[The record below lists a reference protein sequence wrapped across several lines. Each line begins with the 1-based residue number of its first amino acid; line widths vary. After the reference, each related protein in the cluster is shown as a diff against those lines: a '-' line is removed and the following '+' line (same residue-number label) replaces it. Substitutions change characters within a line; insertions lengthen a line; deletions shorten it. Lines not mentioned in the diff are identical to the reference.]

1 MKLNKYITAA
11 AIVLAVAVIV
21 GFGQVTRENL
31 ASPKPKEIVVQ
42 GGEGSLVQLEAP
54 EGGNIAEITFG
65 SYGNPIIDRSGK
77 PKLGSCHADILS
89 RVRPHCSGQT
99 KCVVP
104 ADNRFWGDPC
114 HGTSKKIIIGY
125 TVYDPNA
132 EAKAKEEEEAA
143 AAAKAAA
150 DAAAKAKAAA
160 ATPAST
166 PAAAPATGAAATPAA
181 ASATGA
187 AATAAATPASTPA
200 AASTDDD
207 DDVTP
212 APDNTMM
219 YVAIGMGAI
228 ILMMGVF
235 MIASRPSPAPVV
247 AGRRR

>member
-31 ASPKPKEIVVQ
+31 ASRKPKEIVVSA
-42 GGEGSLVQLEAP
+42 GEGSGVQLEAP
-54 EGGNIAEITFG
+54 EGGNIAEITFA
-65 SYGNPIIDRSGK
+65 SYGNPIVDRSGK

-89 RVRPHCSGQT
+89 RVTQGCSGQT
-99 KCVVP
+99 KCVIM
-104 ADNRFWGDPC
+104 AHNHWWGDPC

-160 ATPAST
+160 ATPAAT
-166 PAAAPATGAAATPAA
+166 PATGAAATPAA
-181 ASATGA
+181 ATASTA
-187 AATAAATPASTPA
+187 AATAAPASTPAPA

-228 ILMMGVF
+228 VLMMGVF
-235 MIASRPSPAPVV
+235 MISSRPSPAPVV

>member
-1 MKLNKYITAA
+1 MKLNKYITVA

-31 ASPKPKEIVVQ
+31 ASPKPKEILVQ
-42 GGEGSLVQLEAP
+42 AAEGSGVQLEAP
-54 EGGNIAEITFG
+54 EGGNISEITFA
-65 SYGNPIIDRSGK
+65 SYGNPIIGRNGK
-77 PKLGSCHADILS
+77 PNFGTCHADILS
-89 RVRPHCSGQT
+89 RVTLGCSGQT
-99 KCVVP
+99 KCVIM
-104 ADNRFWGDPC
+104 ADHRWWGDPC
-114 HGTSKKIIIGY
+114 HGTAKKLIIGY

-143 AAAKAAA
+143 ATAKAAA

-166 PAAAPATGAAATPAA
+166 PATGAATTPAAATATGAAT
-181 ASATGA
+181 
-187 AATAAATPASTPA
+187 TAAATPAPA
-200 AASTDDD
+200 AASTDD

-228 ILMMGVF
+228 VLMMGVF
-235 MIASRPSPAPVV
+235 MIASQPSPAPVV

>member
-21 GFGQVTRENL
+21 GLNTVTRENL
-31 ASPKPKEIVVQ
+31 ASRKPKEIVVSA
-42 GGEGSLVQLEAP
+42 GEGSGVQLEAP
-54 EGGNIAEITFG
+54 EGGNIAEITFA
-65 SYGNPIIDRSGK
+65 SYGNPIVDRSGK

-89 RVRPHCSGQT
+89 RVTQGCSGQT
-99 KCVVP
+99 KCVIM
-104 ADNRFWGDPC
+104 AHNHWWGDPC

-132 EAKAKEEEEAA
+132 EAKAKEEEE
-143 AAAKAAA
+143 KAAT
-150 DAAAKAKAAA
+150 AAP
-160 ATPAST
+160 ATT
-166 PAAAPATGAAATPAA
+166 PAAATTAAPAATPAA
-181 ASATGA
+181 
-187 AATAAATPASTPA
+187 A

-219 YVAIGMGAI
+219 YVAIGMVAI
-228 ILMMGVF
+228 VLMMGVF
-235 MIASRPSPAPVV
+235 MISSRPSPAPVV